1 MSKNQSFEYESYQDA
16 ETIAVYLKA
25 LMDGFRNKR
34 IAFSSSDREI
44 VLQPDDLLKLE
55 VKASTRADRGKIT
68 LRVSW
73 KSGRPGEQT
82 TMNIDS

>member
-1 MSKNQSFEYESYQDA
+1 MSKNQRFEYESYQDA
-16 ETIAVYLKA
+16 ESIAVYLKA

-34 IAFSSSDREI
+34 IVFSSSDREI

-55 VKASTRADRGKIT
+55 VTAGTRADRGKIT

-73 KSGRPGEQT
+73 KSGRPGEQA